1 MNGNAAAAA
10 QLRPIFENNK
20 NKKGSLESTF
30 EFDDSKCIFGWEEK
44 MPPRRHQYL
53 ILQGKTRGGKGL
65 RERQR
70 EERRD
75 KMMSVRLAVVL
86 FTRLQNP

>member
-53 ILQGKTRGGKGL
+53 ILQGKTRG
-65 RERQR
+65 ER
-70 EERRD
+70 D
-75 KMMSVRLAVVL
+75 
-86 FTRLQNP
+86 